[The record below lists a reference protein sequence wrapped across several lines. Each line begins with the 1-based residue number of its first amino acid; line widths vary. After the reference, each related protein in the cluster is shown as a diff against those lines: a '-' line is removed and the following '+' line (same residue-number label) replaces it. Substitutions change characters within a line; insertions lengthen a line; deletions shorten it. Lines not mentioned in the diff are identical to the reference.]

1 MKQCDMKIA
10 CDAIKK
16 IDNLQDL
23 NVVIRQL
30 KLTQKT
36 LRAQQAV
43 KAKATFSVGEVVN
56 IRLKDGGTLKGTINK
71 LNRTRAICDISGK
84 SYNVPFTIMEVA

>member
-10 CDAIKK
+10 CDAIKR

-23 NVVIRQL
+23 NCVIRQL

-36 LRAQQAV
+36 LRAE
-43 KAKATFSVGEVVN
+43 KAIEALATFSVGDKVN
-56 IRLKDGGTLKGTINK
+56 INTKKGVMKGTITK
-71 LNRTRAICDISGK
+71 MNRTRAVCIINDNSF
-84 SYNVPFTIMEVA
+84 NVPFSLMEVA

>member
-43 KAKATFSVGEVVN
+43 EAKATFSVGEVVN

-84 SYNVPFTIMEVA
+84 SYNVPFSLMEVV

>member
-36 LRAQQAV
+36 LSIQILLQLPV
-43 KAKATFSVGEVVN
+43 CLYFFCQHQEL
-56 IRLKDGGTLKGTINK
+56 LK
-71 LNRTRAICDISGK
+71 R
-84 SYNVPFTIMEVA
+84 

>member
-1 MKQCDMKIA
+1 MKIA
-10 CDAIKK
+10 CDAIKR

-23 NVVIRQL
+23 NCVIRQL

-36 LRAQQAV
+36 LRAE
-43 KAKATFSVGEVVN
+43 KAIEALATFSVGEVVN